1 MDKQLIAVSASFFCG
16 RTVDNY
22 ASTSIASTSA
32 EVRAHGLTNQTRFFG
47 NRYEIGWKQGLRN
60 ESIPPL
66 SDSLPSGIE

>member
-32 EVRAHGLTNQTRFFG
+32 EVLRTGLPIKPVSSETDTKSDGNKDCETNQS
-47 NRYEIGWKQGLRN
+47 LR
-60 ESIPPL
+60 
-66 SDSLPSGIE
+66 